1 MWFTVYMYVCMAPM
15 YHPTTTQHCNK
26 SLLAIK
32 KVMSCIHMSDTKFHI
47 TFLQDVLGCTRDM
60 DFILWPRNDLEGV
73 TCFLFSRWKD
83 DSEAEFKHIE
93 VSYLM

>member
-1 MWFTVYMYVCMAPM
+1 MLMYGSHVPSN
-15 YHPTTTQHCNK
+15 YN
-26 SLLAIK
+26 SAIK
-32 KVMSCIHMSDTKFHI
+32 DRVMPCIHMSDTKFHI
-47 TFLQDVLGCTRDM
+47 KFLQDVLGCTRDM